1 MKKCWAA
8 SLGNCSDRMSGEHL
22 VTAGIFSTETVMVQG
37 FPWCMNSPKEIGL
50 NSLVRNVLCTDHN
63 SRLSPIDEAA
73 ISLSDAL
80 KECVRLRDVRG
91 PVPSKRWTRI
101 NFDIDGRKLERWC
114 LKTLITLSI
123 GGPMPLGPKSIDS
136 SAPHEDL
143 VALCYDQLKFDP
155 PIGLY
160 TMYAP
165 GDNITVEDRVMI
177 VPTDR
182 DHKYLTGARFS
193 LGGYH
198 LFLYIDEIPFQP
210 GPIIFT
216 HKDGTIERKPAPLYR
231 TKALNFQV
239 GSHISHSM
247 RFMWN

>member
-8 SLGNCSDRMSGEHL
+8 SLGNCSDKMSGEHL

-91 PVPSKRWTRI
+91 PFPSKRWTRI
-101 NFDIDGRKLERWC
+101 NFDIDGGKLERWC

-160 TMYAP
+160 TMYTP

-182 DHKYLTGARFS
+182 DH
-193 LGGYH
+193 
-198 LFLYIDEIPFQP
+198 
-210 GPIIFT
+210 
-216 HKDGTIERKPAPLYR
+216 
-231 TKALNFQV
+231 
-239 GSHISHSM
+239 
-247 RFMWN
+247 